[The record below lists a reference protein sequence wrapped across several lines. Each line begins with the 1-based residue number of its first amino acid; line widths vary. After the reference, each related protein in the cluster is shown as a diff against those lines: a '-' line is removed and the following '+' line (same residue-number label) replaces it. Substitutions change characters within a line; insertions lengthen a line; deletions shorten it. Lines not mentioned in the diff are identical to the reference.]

1 MTGVCVVCGQRFDIP
16 KNNPRKR
23 FCSQKCYH
31 LEHDHLRPTAAMRH
45 DFANEAK
52 AATEMRARFAA
63 RDAEYAAVGVAVTV
77 EVRGGLRVETRGQ
90 RRLIGARAA
99 SFVRHS

>member
-23 FCSQKCYH
+23 YCSRKCHNY
-31 LEHDHLRPTAAMRH
+31 EYALRKPSAAEKRVLAAKTAH
-45 DFANEAK
+45 
-52 AATEMRARFAA
+52 AAEIRSRLAA

-77 EVRGGLRVETRGQ
+77 EVRGGLRVETRG
-90 RRLIGARAA
+90 
-99 SFVRHS
+99 